1 MNLRELTQ
9 EVNSALDY
17 NPDLAAYKD
26 QVARVVNRHYLQIS
40 SQYPWLFM
48 QKLYRI
54 TLRKDIASKT
64 TTEDDGSITN
74 NNVLQVGRTDT
85 WDSHWEVRF
94 VGNEESFPTL
104 EMLGN
109 YLIVNDTTVGSNSFI
124 KRNNSLAHGGAGDEY
139 MITGIFNVNTHT
151 TGFEEE
157 AGGRRGTDDKDFP
170 DHMQPNQTSGIVLD
184 RPIMDPSTVE
194 AGGQGVDEKLY
205 YSDWTIEFRRY
216 WLPSDCIEVLG
227 IMDRGLKTTV
237 HRESSNTTTTSQKT
251 APKHGR
257 IMFLDN
263 LKEEYLFL
271 DRENSGDPVIAVEG
285 ESFFV
290 DPPPAGPRLRTLTS
304 SDWTSLGL
312 PSASTIGSRLGFDEG
327 DTLEY
332 CYTFVYAGVESPPS
346 PVTSIKIEKPS
357 IGGSSTG
364 FGITIYGLI
373 DTTGLSKISGLFND
387 GTNTGMIKRIYRR
400 RVGDKVSPH
409 HQGFERWHHIGDVLG
424 KDGSS
429 HNGSSSGI
437 RGVVVDSG
445 WKTDQ
450 TGASEPTTANTPK
463 VLGWPMNEKTRQMY
477 WTYHDSEMH
486 KLNVLDEG
494 GPRQSIRVYRPPSE
508 DMDVEIRYVS
518 RPKRLVADADT
529 PAWPPQYHHVLV
541 YKSLADICLQHGM
554 TTQSQLYERKGEDLL
569 DRMRQKYLDRANRK
583 YIRGGF
589 DRTVYSGER
598 WGTPTKV

>member
-17 NPDLAAYKD
+17 NPDLAAYKN

-48 QKLYRI
+48 QKLYRT

-85 WDSHWEVRF
+85 YDSHWEVRF
-94 VGNEESFPTL
+94 VGDEESFPTL

-109 YLIVNDTTVGSNSFI
+109 YLIVNDTTIGTNEFI

-139 MITGIFNVNTHT
+139 MITGIFNVNSAT

-157 AGGRRGTDDKDFP
+157 TGGRRGTDDKDFP
-170 DHMQPNQTSGIVLD
+170 DHMQPNQTSGLVLD
-184 RPIMDPSTVE
+184 RPIMDPSTV
-194 AGGQGVDEKLY
+194 AVQAVDEKLY

-251 APKHGR
+251 APKRGR

-271 DRENSGDPVIAVEG
+271 DRDNSGDPVVAIEG

-290 DPPPAGPRLRTLTS
+290 DPPPAGPRLKTLTS
-304 SDWTSLGL
+304 SGWTGLGL
-312 PSASTIGSRLGFDEG
+312 STTLIRLGFEEG

-332 CYTFVYAGVESPPS
+332 CYTFIYAGVESPPS
-346 PVTSIKIEKPS
+346 PVTSIKLKA
-357 IGGSSTG
+357 TG
-364 FGITIYGLI
+364 TFSGTDRGVKLYGLI
-373 DTTGLSKISGLFND
+373 DTTGLSKISGTFNN

-400 RVGDKVSPH
+400 RVGDNVSPH

-424 KDGSS
+424 KDGAS
-429 HNGSSSGI
+429 HNGVHG
-437 RGVVVDSG
+437 GVRTIVVDSG
-445 WKTDQ
+445 WKTVH
-450 TGASEPTTANTPK
+450 TGVSEPSTTSVPK
-463 VLGWPMNEKTRQMY
+463 VLGWPMNEKTRSMY
-477 WTYHDSEMH
+477 WTYHDGEMH

-518 RPKRLVADADT
+518 RPRRLVADADT
-529 PAWPPQYHHVLV
+529 PAWPPQYHHLLV

-569 DRMRQKYLDRANRK
+569 DRMRQKYLDRSNRK